1 MKNLIRK
8 ILKEETFSRDWM
20 DAEYADEY
28 PKYKK
33 LFFSAIKIQFASSGR
48 TETSILI
55 GDSNR
60 KIIIDYRKPSKTLY
74 YDYGW
79 AESVEALLPWN
90 IYNRHF
96 EYALAE
102 YFKNLFPDAII
113 KNVRGAN
120 ISYN

>member
-1 MKNLIRK
+1 
-8 ILKEETFSRDWM
+8 
-20 DAEYADEY
+20 
-28 PKYKK
+28 